1 MGASCRNKQKIKMT
15 TQSTFR
21 ESSDTCNKVALITG
35 ATTGLGFDI
44 ARRLSQDGYTIVAT
58 ATTEAN
64 CKKILNTFT
73 HERLGD
79 IRAWV
84 LNVTQEDSVVSLI
97 TKIDEEFGR
106 LDVLINNAGVALRV
120 NGKKSLVAD
129 TPLKDWQQTIDI
141 NLTGTFLVSKHAI
154 GLMQRHR
161 WGRIINMSSRAGR
174 TRTILAGAHY
184 AASKAGILGFTR
196 ILADEL
202 APHGITVNAIAPTRI
217 STPMAKTV
225 SNPAAMDAK
234 FIAETPV
241 GRLGLPKDVSA
252 VVRFL
257 VSNEADFLTGITVD
271 ICGGQFMP

>member
-1 MGASCRNKQKIKMT
+1 MGKSCSSKQEIMMASQKDSNA
-15 TQSTFR
+15 QSSFP
-21 ESSDTCNKVALITG
+21 KVALVTG
-35 ATTGLGFDI
+35 ATTGLGYDI
-44 ARRLSQDGYTIVAT
+44 AKRLARDGFTIVAT

-64 CKKILNTFT
+64 CKKIIESF
-73 HERLGD
+73 HEEGLTQ
-79 IRAWV
+79 IRALA
-84 LNVTQEDSVVSLI
+84 LNVTQEESVINVMA
-97 TKIDEEFGR
+97 KIDQEFGR

-120 NGKKSLVAD
+120 NGKKSLVVD

-154 GLMQRHR
+154 RLMQRHN

-184 AASKAGILGFTR
+184 AASKAGIIGFTR

-202 APHGITVNAIAPTRI
+202 APHGITVNAVAPTRI

-225 SNPAAMDAK
+225 SNPAEMDAR

-241 GRLGLPKDVSA
+241 GRLGLPRDVSA
-252 VVRFL
+252 VVGFL
-257 VSNEADFLTGITVD
+257 VSDEAEFLTGITID

>member
-1 MGASCRNKQKIKMT
+1 MGKSCSSKQEIMMASQKDSNA
-15 TQSTFR
+15 QSSFP
-21 ESSDTCNKVALITG
+21 KVALVTG
-35 ATTGLGFDI
+35 ATTGLGYDI
-44 ARRLSQDGYTIVAT
+44 AKRLARDGFTIVAT

-64 CKKILNTFT
+64 CKKIIESF
-73 HERLGD
+73 HEEGLTQ
-79 IRAWV
+79 IRALA
-84 LNVTQEDSVVSLI
+84 LNVTQEESVINVMA
-97 TKIDEEFGR
+97 KIDQEFGR

-120 NGKKSLVAD
+120 NGKKSLVVD

-154 GLMQRHR
+154 RLMQRHN

-184 AASKAGILGFTR
+184 AASKAGIIGFTR

-202 APHGITVNAIAPTRI
+202 APHGITVNAVAPTRI

-225 SNPAAMDAK
+225 SNPAEMDAR
-234 FIAETPV
+234 FIAETPI
-241 GRLGLPKDVSA
+241 GRLGLPRDVSA
-252 VVRFL
+252 VVGFL
-257 VSNEADFLTGITVD
+257 VSDEAEFLTGITID

>member
-1 MGASCRNKQKIKMT
+1 MGKSCSSKQEIMMASQTDSNA
-15 TQSTFR
+15 QSSFP
-21 ESSDTCNKVALITG
+21 KVALVTG
-35 ATTGLGFDI
+35 ATTGLGYDI
-44 ARRLSQDGYTIVAT
+44 AKRLARDGFTIVAT

-64 CKKILNTFT
+64 CKKIIESF
-73 HERLGD
+73 HEEGLTQ
-79 IRAWV
+79 IRALA
-84 LNVTQEDSVVSLI
+84 LNVTQEESVINVMA
-97 TKIDEEFGR
+97 KIDQEFGR

-120 NGKKSLVAD
+120 NGKKSLVVD

-154 GLMQRHR
+154 RLMQRHN

-184 AASKAGILGFTR
+184 AASKAGIIGFTR

-202 APHGITVNAIAPTRI
+202 APHGITVNAVAPTRI

-225 SNPAAMDAK
+225 SNPAEMDAR

-241 GRLGLPKDVSA
+241 GRLGLPRDVSA
-252 VVRFL
+252 VVGFL
-257 VSNEADFLTGITVD
+257 VSDEAEFLTGITID

>member
-1 MGASCRNKQKIKMT
+1 MGKGCGSKQEIIMASQKDT
-15 TQSTFR
+15 NAQ
-21 ESSDTCNKVALITG
+21 SSDPKVALVTG
-35 ATTGLGFDI
+35 ATTGLGYDI
-44 ARRLSQDGYTIVAT
+44 AKRLSRDGFFIVAT

-64 CKKILNTFT
+64 CKKIIESF
-73 HERLGD
+73 HEEGLTQ
-79 IRAWV
+79 IRALA
-84 LNVTQEDSVVSLI
+84 LNVTQEESVINVMA
-97 TKIDEEFGR
+97 KIDQEFGR

-120 NGKKSLVAD
+120 NGKKSLVVD

-154 GLMQRHR
+154 RLMQRHK

-184 AASKAGILGFTR
+184 AASKAGIIGFTR

-202 APHGITVNAIAPTRI
+202 APHGITVNAVAPTRI

-225 SNPAAMDAK
+225 SNPAEMDAR

-241 GRLGLPKDVSA
+241 GRLGLPRDVSA
-252 VVRFL
+252 VVGFL
-257 VSNEADFLTGITVD
+257 VSDEADFLTGITID

>member
-1 MGASCRNKQKIKMT
+1 MGKSSSRKQEIMMASQKDT
-15 TQSTFR
+15 NAQS
-21 ESSDTCNKVALITG
+21 SYPKVALVTG
-35 ATTGLGFDI
+35 ATTGLGYDI
-44 ARRLSQDGYTIVAT
+44 AKRLARDGFSIVAT

-64 CKKILNTFT
+64 CKKIIESFHQEGLTQV
-73 HERLGD
+73 
-79 IRAWV
+79 RAFP
-84 LNVTQEDSVVSLI
+84 LNVTQEESVIDVM
-97 TKIDEEFGR
+97 TKIDQEFGR

-120 NGKKSLVAD
+120 NGKKSLVVD

-154 GLMQRHR
+154 RLMQRHK

-202 APHGITVNAIAPTRI
+202 APHGITVNAVAPTRI

-225 SNPAAMDAK
+225 SNPAEMDAR

-241 GRLGLPKDVSA
+241 GRLGLPRDVSS
-252 VVRFL
+252 VVGFL
-257 VSNEADFLTGITVD
+257 VSDEAEFLTGITID

>member
-1 MGASCRNKQKIKMT
+1 MGKGCGSKQEIIMDSRKDT
-15 TQSTFR
+15 NAQ
-21 ESSDTCNKVALITG
+21 SSDPKVALVTG
-35 ATTGLGFDI
+35 ATTGLGYDI
-44 ARRLSQDGYTIVAT
+44 AKRLARDGFSIVAT

-64 CKKILNTFT
+64 CKKIIESFHQEGLTQ
-73 HERLGD
+73 
-79 IRAWV
+79 IRALP
-84 LNVTQEDSVVSLI
+84 LNVTQEESVINVMA
-97 TKIDEEFGR
+97 KIDQEFGR
-106 LDVLINNAGVALRV
+106 LDVLVNNAGVALRV
-120 NGKKSLVAD
+120 NGKKSLVVD

-154 GLMQRHR
+154 RLMQRHK

-202 APHGITVNAIAPTRI
+202 APHGITVNAVAPTRI

-225 SNPAAMDAK
+225 SNPAEMDAR

-241 GRLGLPKDVSA
+241 GRLGLPRDVSA
-252 VVRFL
+252 VVGFL
-257 VSNEADFLTGITVD
+257 VSDEAEFLTGITID

>member
-1 MGASCRNKQKIKMT
+1 MGKGCGSKQEIIMDSRKDT
-15 TQSTFR
+15 NAQ
-21 ESSDTCNKVALITG
+21 SSDPKVALVTG
-35 ATTGLGFDI
+35 ATTGLGYDI
-44 ARRLSQDGYTIVAT
+44 AMRLARDGFTIVAT

-64 CKKILNTFT
+64 CKKILASF
-73 HERLGD
+73 HEEGITQ
-79 IRAWV
+79 IRALT
-84 LNVTQEDSVVSLI
+84 LNVTQEENVIHVME
-97 TKIDEEFGR
+97 KIDQEFGR

-120 NGKKSLVAD
+120 NGKKSLVVD

-154 GLMQRHR
+154 PLMQKHK

-202 APHGITVNAIAPTRI
+202 APHGITVNAVAPTRI

-225 SNPAAMDAK
+225 SNPAEMDAR

-241 GRLGLPKDVSA
+241 GRLGLPGDVSS
-252 VVRFL
+252 VVGFL
-257 VSNEADFLTGITVD
+257 VSDEAEFLTGITID

>member
-1 MGASCRNKQKIKMT
+1 MT
-15 TQSTFR
+15 YKSSTQLLSP
-21 ESSDTCNKVALITG
+21 NAGKVALITG
-35 ATTGLGFDI
+35 ATTGLGLDI
-44 ARRLSQDGYTIVAT
+44 AKRLAADGFTIVAT
-58 ATTEAN
+58 ATTEEN
-64 CKKILNTFT
+64 CKKILTSLSQGEPRT
-73 HERLGD
+73 V
-79 IRAWV
+79 RAWP
-84 LNVTQEDSVVSLI
+84 LDVTQEKNVKALI
-97 TKIDEEFGR
+97 KKIDDDFGR

-120 NGKKSLVAD
+120 NGKKSLVED
-129 TPLKDWQQTIDI
+129 TPLKDWQQTLDI

-154 GLMQRHR
+154 GLIKRKQH
-161 WGRIINMSSRAGR
+161 GRIINMSSRAGR

-202 APHGITVNAIAPTRI
+202 ASYGITVNAVAPTRI

-225 SNPAAMDAK
+225 SNPAEMDAK

-252 VVRFL
+252 VVAFL
-257 VSNEADFLTGITVD
+257 VSDEADFLTGITID

>member
-1 MGASCRNKQKIKMT
+1 MGSQKDT
-15 TQSTFR
+15 NAQS
-21 ESSDTCNKVALITG
+21 SNPKVALVTG
-35 ATTGLGFDI
+35 ATTGLGYDI
-44 ARRLSQDGYTIVAT
+44 AKRLAKDGFKIVAT

-64 CKKILNTFT
+64 CAKIIKSF
-73 HERLGD
+73 HEEGLTQ
-79 IRAWV
+79 IRALP
-84 LNVTQEDSVVSLI
+84 LNVTQEESVINVMI
-97 TKIDEEFGR
+97 KIDQEFGR

-120 NGKKSLVAD
+120 NGKKSLVVD

-154 GLMQRHR
+154 RLMQRHK

-202 APHGITVNAIAPTRI
+202 APHGITVNAVAPTRI

-225 SNPAAMDAK
+225 SNPAEMDAR

-241 GRLGLPKDVSA
+241 GRLGLPRDVSA
-252 VVRFL
+252 VVGFL
-257 VSNEADFLTGITVD
+257 VSDEADFLTGITID

>member
-1 MGASCRNKQKIKMT
+1 MGKGCGSKQEIIMASQKDT
-15 TQSTFR
+15 NAQ
-21 ESSDTCNKVALITG
+21 SSDPKVALVTG
-35 ATTGLGFDI
+35 ATTGLGYDI
-44 ARRLSQDGYTIVAT
+44 AKRLARDGFTIVAT

-64 CKKILNTFT
+64 CAKIIKSF
-73 HERLGD
+73 HEEGLTQ
-79 IRAWV
+79 IRALP
-84 LNVTQEDSVVSLI
+84 LNVTQEECVINVMA
-97 TKIDEEFGR
+97 KIDQEFGR

-120 NGKKSLVAD
+120 NGKKSLVVD

-154 GLMQRHR
+154 RLMQRHK

-184 AASKAGILGFTR
+184 AASKAGIIGFTR

-202 APHGITVNAIAPTRI
+202 APHGITVNAVAPTRI

-225 SNPAAMDAK
+225 SNPAEMDAR

-241 GRLGLPKDVSA
+241 GRLGLPRDVSA
-252 VVRFL
+252 VVGFL
-257 VSNEADFLTGITVD
+257 VSDEADFLTGITID

>member
-1 MGASCRNKQKIKMT
+1 MGKSCSSKQEIMMASQTDSNA
-15 TQSTFR
+15 QSSFP
-21 ESSDTCNKVALITG
+21 KVALVTG
-35 ATTGLGFDI
+35 ATTGLGYDI
-44 ARRLSQDGYTIVAT
+44 AKRLARDGFTIVAT

-64 CKKILNTFT
+64 CKKIIESF
-73 HERLGD
+73 HEEELTQ
-79 IRAWV
+79 IRALA
-84 LNVTQEDSVVSLI
+84 LNVTQEESVINVMA
-97 TKIDEEFGR
+97 KIDQEFGR

-120 NGKKSLVAD
+120 NGKKSLVVD

-154 GLMQRHR
+154 RLMQRHN

-184 AASKAGILGFTR
+184 AASKAGIIGFTR

-202 APHGITVNAIAPTRI
+202 APHGITVNAVAPTRI

-225 SNPAAMDAK
+225 SNPAEMDAR

-241 GRLGLPKDVSA
+241 GRLGLPRDVSA
-252 VVRFL
+252 VVGFL
-257 VSNEADFLTGITVD
+257 VSDEAEFLTGITID

>member
-1 MGASCRNKQKIKMT
+1 MMASQKDTNAK
-15 TQSTFR
+15 
-21 ESSDTCNKVALITG
+21 SSDPKVALVTG
-35 ATTGLGFDI
+35 ATTGLGYDI
-44 ARRLSQDGYTIVAT
+44 AKRLARDGFTIVAT

-64 CKKILNTFT
+64 CAKIIKSF
-73 HERLGD
+73 HEEGLTQ
-79 IRAWV
+79 IRALP
-84 LNVTQEDSVVSLI
+84 LNVTQEESVIHVMA
-97 TKIDEEFGR
+97 KIDQEFGR

-120 NGKKSLVAD
+120 NGKKSLVVD

-154 GLMQRHR
+154 RLMQRHK

-202 APHGITVNAIAPTRI
+202 APHGITVNAVAPTRI

-225 SNPAAMDAK
+225 SNPAEMDAR

-241 GRLGLPKDVSA
+241 GRLGLPRDVSA
-252 VVRFL
+252 VVGFL
-257 VSNEADFLTGITVD
+257 VSDEADFLTGITID

>member
-1 MGASCRNKQKIKMT
+1 MGKGCGSKQEIIMASQKDT
-15 TQSTFR
+15 NAQ
-21 ESSDTCNKVALITG
+21 SSDLKVALVTG
-35 ATTGLGFDI
+35 ATTGLGYDI
-44 ARRLSQDGYTIVAT
+44 AKRLSRDGFFIVAT

-64 CKKILNTFT
+64 CKRIIESF
-73 HERLGD
+73 HEEGLTQ
-79 IRAWV
+79 IRALA
-84 LNVTQEDSVVSLI
+84 LNVTQEESVINVMA
-97 TKIDEEFGR
+97 KIDQEFGR
-106 LDVLINNAGVALRV
+106 LDVLVNNAGVALRV
-120 NGKKSLVAD
+120 NGKKSLVVD

-154 GLMQRHR
+154 RLMQRHK

-184 AASKAGILGFTR
+184 AASKAGIIGFTR

-202 APHGITVNAIAPTRI
+202 APHGITVNAVAPTRI

-225 SNPAAMDAK
+225 SNPAEMDAR

-241 GRLGLPKDVSA
+241 GRLGLPRDVSA
-252 VVRFL
+252 VVGFL
-257 VSNEADFLTGITVD
+257 VSDEADFLTGITID

>member
-1 MGASCRNKQKIKMT
+1 MGKGCSSKQEIIMGSQKDT
-15 TQSTFR
+15 NAQS
-21 ESSDTCNKVALITG
+21 SNPKVALVTG
-35 ATTGLGFDI
+35 ATTGLGYDI
-44 ARRLSQDGYTIVAT
+44 AKRLARDGFTIVAT

-64 CKKILNTFT
+64 CAKIIKSF
-73 HERLGD
+73 HEEGLTQ
-79 IRAWV
+79 IRALP
-84 LNVTQEDSVVSLI
+84 LNVTQEESVINVMA
-97 TKIDEEFGR
+97 KIDQEFGR

-120 NGKKSLVAD
+120 NGKKSLVVD
-129 TPLKDWQQTIDI
+129 TSLKDWQQTIDI

-154 GLMQRHR
+154 RLMQRHK

-202 APHGITVNAIAPTRI
+202 APHGITVNAVAPTRI

-225 SNPAAMDAK
+225 SNPAEMDAR

-241 GRLGLPKDVSA
+241 GRLGLPRDVSA
-252 VVRFL
+252 VVGFL
-257 VSNEADFLTGITVD
+257 VSDEADFLTGITID

>member
-1 MGASCRNKQKIKMT
+1 MASQNDSNA
-15 TQSTFR
+15 QSSFP
-21 ESSDTCNKVALITG
+21 KVALVTG
-35 ATTGLGFDI
+35 ATTGLGYDI
-44 ARRLSQDGYTIVAT
+44 AKRLARDGFSIVAT

-64 CKKILNTFT
+64 CKKIIESF
-73 HERLGD
+73 HEEGLTQ
-79 IRAWV
+79 IRALP
-84 LNVTQEDSVVSLI
+84 LNVTQEESVINVMA
-97 TKIDEEFGR
+97 KIDQEFGR

-120 NGKKSLVAD
+120 KGKKSLVVD

-154 GLMQRHR
+154 RLMQRHK

-202 APHGITVNAIAPTRI
+202 APHGITVNAVAPTRI

-225 SNPAAMDAK
+225 SNPAEMDAR

-241 GRLGLPKDVSA
+241 GRLGLPRDVSA
-252 VVRFL
+252 VVGFL
-257 VSNEADFLTGITVD
+257 VSDEAEFLTGITID

>member
-1 MGASCRNKQKIKMT
+1 MT
-15 TQSTFR
+15 NQTSTQS
-21 ESSDTCNKVALITG
+21 SSPNAGKVALITG

-44 ARRLSQDGYTIVAT
+44 AKRLANEGYTIVAT

-64 CKKILNTFT
+64 CKKILTSFSQ
-73 HERLGD
+73 EGLGKV
-79 IRAWV
+79 RAWP
-84 LNVTQEDSVVSLI
+84 LNVTQEESVVNLI
-97 TKIDEEFGR
+97 KKIDDEFGR
-106 LDVLINNAGVALRV
+106 LDVLVNNAGVALRV
-120 NGKKSLVAD
+120 NGKKSLVVD
-129 TPLKDWQQTIDI
+129 TPLKDWQQTLDI

-154 GLMQRHR
+154 GLMQRKKH
-161 WGRIINMSSRAGR
+161 GRIINMSSRAGR

-202 APHGITVNAIAPTRI
+202 APHGITVNAVAPTRI

-225 SNPAAMDAK
+225 SNPAEMDAK

-241 GRLGLPKDVSA
+241 GRLGLPRDVSA
-252 VVRFL
+252 VVAFL
-257 VSNEADFLTGITVD
+257 ASDEADFLTGITID

>member
-1 MGASCRNKQKIKMT
+1 MGKGCGSKQEIIMASQKDT
-15 TQSTFR
+15 NAQ
-21 ESSDTCNKVALITG
+21 SSDPKVALVTG
-35 ATTGLGFDI
+35 ATTGLGYDI
-44 ARRLSQDGYTIVAT
+44 AKRLSRDGFFIVAT

-64 CKKILNTFT
+64 CKKIIESF
-73 HERLGD
+73 HEEGLTQ
-79 IRAWV
+79 IRALA
-84 LNVTQEDSVVSLI
+84 LNVTQEESVINVMA
-97 TKIDEEFGR
+97 KIDQEFGR

-120 NGKKSLVAD
+120 KGKKSLVVD

-154 GLMQRHR
+154 RLMQRHK

-184 AASKAGILGFTR
+184 AASKAGIIGFTR

-202 APHGITVNAIAPTRI
+202 APHGITVNAVAPTRI

-225 SNPAAMDAK
+225 SNPAEMDAR

-241 GRLGLPKDVSA
+241 GRLGLPRDVSA
-252 VVRFL
+252 VVGFL
-257 VSNEADFLTGITVD
+257 VSDEADFLTGITID

>member
-1 MGASCRNKQKIKMT
+1 MGKGCGSKQEIIMASQKDT
-15 TQSTFR
+15 NAQ
-21 ESSDTCNKVALITG
+21 SSDLKVALVTG
-35 ATTGLGFDI
+35 ATTGLGYDI
-44 ARRLSQDGYTIVAT
+44 AKRLARDGFFIVAT

-64 CKKILNTFT
+64 CKKIIESF
-73 HERLGD
+73 HEEGLTQ
-79 IRAWV
+79 IRALA
-84 LNVTQEDSVVSLI
+84 LNVTQEESVINVMA
-97 TKIDEEFGR
+97 KIDQEFGR

-120 NGKKSLVAD
+120 NGKKSLVVD

-154 GLMQRHR
+154 RLMQRHK

-202 APHGITVNAIAPTRI
+202 APHGITVNAVAPTRI

-225 SNPAAMDAK
+225 SNPAEMDAR

-241 GRLGLPKDVSA
+241 GRLGLPRDVSA
-252 VVRFL
+252 VVGFL
-257 VSNEADFLTGITVD
+257 VSDEADFLTGITID